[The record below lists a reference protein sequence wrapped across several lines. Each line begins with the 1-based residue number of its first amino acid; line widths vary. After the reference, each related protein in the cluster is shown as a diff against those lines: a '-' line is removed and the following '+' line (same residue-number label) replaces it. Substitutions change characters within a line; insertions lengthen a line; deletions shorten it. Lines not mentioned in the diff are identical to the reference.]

1 MSASPTPSPRDL
13 GPARAPRLWL
23 FRVLAAVAIP
33 LLFLAGLEAALR
45 VAGFGQPASFLVPDE
60 KPGFLRT
67 NPRFGASYLP
77 GSFDLRP
84 LNYRVPARKA
94 PNALRV
100 VVLGE
105 SAAQGVPAPQ
115 FGFAAQLRAQLRSRY
130 PGRTVEVINTG
141 IVAINSHA
149 VYQISRQMAEISP
162 DAFVVYMGNNEV
174 VGPYGPGCAY
184 LSEMPPLWV
193 IRLSIW
199 VKSTRTGQ
207 LVNAAVGLLSRRGRP
222 PAEWGGM
229 AMFVNNAV
237 SADDPRLRQ
246 VYANFEANLRDIVR
260 AASGA
265 GAKTILCT
273 VASNLRDCAP
283 LLSVHGPGLA
293 AAELTAWTRAFTRG
307 RTEWLLNEYGPAR
320 ADLLEAARI
329 DPDYADTDYMLGV
342 IDLKS
347 GDIEAARRHLI
358 GAQHWD
364 ALRFRPDPAINEIVR
379 RVADS
384 AGADV
389 SLVDAAGFLGSDP
402 ASTAAPAGHESFFEH
417 VHLDWGG
424 NYLLS
429 RAVAE
434 RLDGALGGGGNAP
447 GSWLSSAGCA
457 DALAYTAHERDSVLE
472 SVGVIVQNPPFTNQL
487 TYCEDQARLLA
498 AFAQARAARNDPEG
512 LLRAKEIVD
521 AAMANDPDNPDLP
534 KIASGIDDDRGDANA
549 ALAHARKAEQLRPRD
564 FTLATDEAVRLMRLN
579 KATDAESLLRETARA
594 SSERER
600 ALMAPAFA
608 DLFARTGR
616 LAEGRTYLDDEISKN
631 PGDEALRIVRAQ
643 FDEFSGDKASAERRY
658 RDILGVDPENRSA
671 LEALVRLLNS
681 TGQTDAA
688 DQQSLASQA
697 IQPRNYANNLR
708 AAAVFNARRDDAQE
722 VRCLLAAEECGPMT
736 SRAESRLARKLL
748 GLGRPDEALA
758 HLAVARRVSLY
769 EGDPS
774 ETEQLGRVIEGLEQ
788 RLKQVQR

>member
-1 MSASPTPSPRDL
+1 MSAPPIPSPREPV
-13 GPARAPRLWL
+13 PARASRLWL
-23 FRVLAAVAIP
+23 FRVLAAFAIP
-33 LLFLAGLEAALR
+33 LLFLVGLEAALR
-45 VAGFGQPASFLVPDE
+45 IAGFGQPATFLVPDE

-67 NPRFGASYLP
+67 NPRFGASFLP

-84 LNYRVPARKA
+84 LNYFVPADKA
-94 PNALRV
+94 PNTLRV

-130 PGRTVEVINTG
+130 PGRRVEVINTG

-149 VYQISRQMAEISP
+149 IYQIARQMADISP

-207 LVNAAVGLLSRRGRP
+207 LVNAAVGVLSRRGHP
-222 PAEWGGM
+222 AAEWGGM

-237 SADDPRLRQ
+237 AGDDPRLRQ
-246 VYANFEANLRDIVR
+246 VYANYEANLRDIVR
-260 AASGA
+260 AASRA

-273 VASNLRDCAP
+273 VASNLKDCAP
-283 LLSVHGPGLA
+283 LLSVHGHGLA
-293 AAELTAWTRAFTRG
+293 EAELAAWTLAFTRG
-307 RTEWLLNEYGPAR
+307 RTEWLLNEDGPAR
-320 ADLLEAARI
+320 SDLLEAARV
-329 DPDYADTDYMLGV
+329 DPHYAETAYMLGAL
-342 IDLKS
+342 DLRS
-347 GDIEAARRHLI
+347 GDIEAARGHLVE
-358 GAQHWD
+358 AQHWD

-379 RVADS
+379 RVAGS

-389 SLVDAAGFLGSDP
+389 SLVDAAEILGSDP
-402 ASTAAPAGHESFFEH
+402 ASTGAPAGRESFFEH

-434 RLDGALGGGGNAP
+434 RLGEALGGVGNAL
-447 GSWLSSAGCA
+447 GSWLNSAGCA

-498 AFAQARAARNDPEG
+498 AFAEARAARKDPQG
-512 LLRAKEIVD
+512 LLRAKNVVD
-521 AAMANDPDNPDLP
+521 AAMAKDPDNPDLP
-534 KIASGIDDDRGDANA
+534 KIASGIDDDVGDATA
-549 ALAHARKAEQLRPRD
+549 AVAHARKAEQLQPRD
-564 FTLATDEAVRLMRLN
+564 FTLETDEAVRLMRLN
-579 KATDAESLLRETARA
+579 DTADAERLLRETALA
-594 SSERER
+594 SSEKER

-608 DLFARTGR
+608 DLFTRTAR
-616 LAEGRTYLDDEISKN
+616 LAEGRAYLNDEVSKN
-631 PGDEALRIVRAQ
+631 PGNESLRIVRAQ
-643 FDEFSGDKASAERRY
+643 FDEFSGDKASAEREY
-658 RDILGVDPENRSA
+658 VAILGKDPGNRGA
-671 LEALVRLLNS
+671 LEALVKLLDS
-681 TGQTDAA
+681 IGRTDAA
-688 DQQSLASQA
+688 DRQSLASQPL
-697 IQPRNYANNLR
+697 QPRNYANNLR
-708 AAAVFNARRDDAQE
+708 AAAVYNAHKDDAQE
-722 VRCLLAAEECGPMT
+722 VRSLLAAEESGPMS

-748 GLGRPDEALA
+748 GLGRPDEALS
-758 HLAVARRVSLY
+758 HLAIARRVSLY

-774 ETEQLGRVIEGLEQ
+774 ETEQLRRVIESLEQ
-788 RLKQVQR
+788 RLK